1 MDIFHRNLQR
11 AEIFLA
17 RHWKPCPL
25 LDRRIIVH
33 DHDSSSFDGA
43 YSCDHAGSR
52 TSAMILIHFISRKST
67 YLIKSRP
74 FIDQI
79 VNSLAGGQF
88 VFLMLFFDPYSSA
101 SFMELISSLAHLPEL
116 ASLVVPVLFF
126 LDIDHLY

>member
-1 MDIFHRNLQR
+1 MH

-17 RHWKPCPL
+17 HHWIPFTA
-25 LDRRIIVH
+25 LDRRIIGH
-33 DHDSSSFDGA
+33 NQDSISFYAA

-67 YLIKSRP
+67 YLINSRP
-74 FIDQI
+74 YIDQI

-101 SFMELISSLAHLPEL
+101 SFMDFIP
-116 ASLVVPVLFF
+116 SLV
-126 LDIDHLY
+126 HLTDL